1 MDAFMARQPI
11 LNRDLKVFGYEL
23 LFRNGAENYF
33 RPVDGDLA
41 TKSLISDAVHLH
53 DIESL
58 SDGRKCFINFT
69 RNALLSE
76 LYTMLPPPTTVVEIL
91 ETVELDEELLLACH
105 RVRKQGYMLALDDY
119 VLEPRFE
126 PLLPLIDL
134 LKVEFPALT
143 ELQHYAVVASAE
155 KFGFELLAEKVET
168 PEQYDLAR
176 RHGYHYFQGYFFC
189 KPQMLRAR
197 RLPQSRVQCLRL
209 LQLIGKPEFDI
220 DGIEDL
226 IRGDLSLTYKLLR
239 YLNSPVLRRQNP
251 VNSVRHAITTLG
263 QQPLLKWVSLIAV
276 NEFSG
281 EKPLELITTCLV
293 RARFCE
299 LVGERVHDHTM
310 GADCFMV
317 GMFSLLDAMLDQPMS
332 QLIKELNFSDAVRDA
347 LLRLES
353 PLLPILELGLAMENG
368 DWPEISRQSA
378 SLGIAEAEVFAAHAQ
393 SIDWSTDLQ
402 RATMDSA

>member
-1 MDAFMARQPI
+1 MARQPI

-41 TKSLISDAVHLH
+41 TRSLISDVVHLH

-91 ETVELDEELLLACH
+91 ETVELDAELLVACR
-105 RVRKQGYMLALDDY
+105 RVRNQGYTLALDDY
-119 VLEPRFE
+119 VLEPRFA

-143 ELQHYAVVASAE
+143 DQQHHSVVESARR
-155 KFGFELLAEKVET
+155 FGFELLAEKVET

-176 RHGYHYFQGYFFC
+176 QHGYHYFQGYFFC

-197 RLPQSRVQCLRL
+197 RLPQSRLQCLRL

-226 IRGDLSLTYKLLR
+226 IRGDLSMTYKLLR

-251 VNSVRHAITTLG
+251 VNTVRQAITTLG
-263 QQPLLKWVSLIAV
+263 QQSLLKWVSLIAL

-281 EKPLELITTCLV
+281 EKPSELMTTCLV

-299 LVGERVHDHTM
+299 LVGERVHDRTL

-332 QLIKELNFSDAVRDA
+332 QLIKDLSFSEAVRDA

-368 DWPEISRQSA
+368 DWPAISRQSA
-378 SLGIAEAEVFAAHAQ
+378 SLVIAEAEVFAALAQ
-393 SIDWSTDLQ
+393 SIEWSTDLQ
-402 RATMDSA
+402 RATTDSV